1 MMQLI
6 NEPINS
12 SPTVHHLLASPPKS
26 NESDSLSSIQSPQS
40 DIIDRSNNKSPQYR
54 PRHSYVSSSKRKSNS
69 SKNTEFPSKNNLHK

>member
-54 PRHSYVSSSKRKSNS
+54 PRHSYFPSSETTSIPSNS
-69 SKNTEFPSKNNLHK
+69 TEFISGNNRNK